1 MQNQPCRSTE
11 HIPSIMPTYKQL
23 TSSVAH
29 IITKSLKVITS
40 AAKSSTAIAV
50 LVAILI
56 TSLWA
61 HTTQAEA
68 PLPALAASSEVQET
82 LVDGLTVAERAAK
95 IDAFYIAKGDLPLAG
110 HGLAFVQAADK
121 YGIDWRLVPAIG
133 FNESTGGKFACKK
146 VKYSA
151 FGWGSCKINF
161 SSYEES
167 IDVITKNLGGHNP
180 NTARYYAGKT
190 TKEIIDVYNPDHIRP
205 NYDKLIFKAMDQ
217 IASIDAAAVL
227 AMK

>member
-1 MQNQPCRSTE
+1 
-11 HIPSIMPTYKQL
+11 MPKYKQL
-23 TSSVAH
+23 SLYGAH
-29 IITKSLKVITS
+29 IISNSFKVITS
-40 AAKSSTAIAV
+40 AAKSSTAITI
-50 LVAILI
+50 LVAIMI

-68 PLPALAASSEVQET
+68 PLPALAATGEVQET

-121 YGIDWRLVPAIG
+121 YNIDWRLVPAMGLI
-133 FNESTGGKFACKK
+133 ESTGGKFACKK
-146 VKYSA
+146 ATYSA

-167 IDVITKNLGGHNP
+167 IDVISKNLGGHNP
-180 NTARYYAGKT
+180 NTAKYYAGKT

-217 IASIDAAAVL
+217 IASTDAAAVL

>member
-1 MQNQPCRSTE
+1 
-11 HIPSIMPTYKQL
+11 MPTQIQL
-23 TSSVAH
+23 SSRVAH
-29 IITKSLKVITS
+29 IISNSIKVITS
-40 AAKSSTAIAV
+40 AAKSSTAITI

-68 PLPALAASSEVQET
+68 PLPALVATPDAQEV

-95 IDAFYIAKGDLPLAG
+95 IDAFYISKGDLPLAG

-133 FNESTGGKFACKK
+133 LIESTGGKYACKK
-146 VKYSA
+146 VTYSA

-161 SSYEES
+161 GSYEES
-167 IDVITKNLGGHNP
+167 IDVISKNLGGHNP
-180 NTARYYAGKT
+180 NTARYYTGKT

-205 NYDKLIFKAMDQ
+205 NYDKLVLAAMDK
-217 IASIDAAAVL
+217 IANIDADVIL